1 MRTDLAGKIRNTQ
14 LKQSRPLQ
22 PLFEAVVNSFDAIY
36 EAATRTWTTRPR
48 ITITVLRD
56 QHFQDVIYGDIN
68 GFVIEDNGI
77 GFTDSNL
84 RSFFTAE
91 SSYKADRGGK
101 GNGRFSWL
109 KAFDLAEIE
118 SHYLADGSMRCRR
131 FTFDVTMS
139 DDDAPSEPSERS
151 EPLTVVRLIGF
162 REPYKSECP
171 KKLESVGE
179 RLIEHCLPYFLVAN
193 RPEISIREQ
202 EGESLDLNS
211 QYADTF
217 EAKATAHQFTVG
229 EHRFV
234 LRGFRLHHPVDS
246 RHKLAYAANQRVVL
260 TEHLQKFLP
269 NLQKALTSN
278 GTAFYYLGFLEGAYL
293 DQNTNPERTEFSLPP
308 GDEVDTS
315 QVNMSHI
322 REGGLDCIRR
332 DLAEFFEAINAE
344 KQTRLRRYVEQEPQY
359 KAMIRYVPEFID
371 QIPPAVTERDLDL
384 ILHEKRSEKERQ
396 IKSESETLLDANKTQ
411 ALKPEDYKAKIND
424 FLERANELGKSSLAE
439 YVAHRKVILDF
450 LASSLQSDESGK
462 YKVEDAIHRIIYP
475 MRTTSEDVPY
485 EQQNL
490 WIIDERLSY
499 HWYLSSDMPLREM
512 PMLGEGH
519 SLDRPDLLIFDRALS
534 FAEDDAPPLTS
545 LVIVEFK
552 RPQRSDFGKEDPV
565 EQVLRL
571 IREIK
576 EGHFTDKNGREIKVQ
591 SQQIP
596 AYGYVICDITEP
608 LEKNLLGRGFTRSP
622 DNMGWFDYNPN
633 YCAYLEVISYSK
645 LLSDARKRNK
655 VLFDKLRLA

>member
-1 MRTDLAGKIRNTQ
+1 
-14 LKQSRPLQ
+14 
-22 PLFEAVVNSFDAIY
+22 
-36 EAATRTWTTRPR
+36 
-48 ITITVLRD
+48 
-56 QHFQDVIYGDIN
+56 
-68 GFVIEDNGI
+68 
-77 GFTDSNL
+77 
-84 RSFFTAE
+84 
-91 SSYKADRGGK
+91 
-101 GNGRFSWL
+101 
-109 KAFDLAEIE
+109 
-118 SHYLADGSMRCRR
+118 
-131 FTFDVTMS
+131 
-139 DDDAPSEPSERS
+139 
-151 EPLTVVRLIGF
+151 
-162 REPYKSECP
+162 
-171 KKLESVGE
+171 
-179 RLIEHCLPYFLVAN
+179 
-193 RPEISIREQ
+193 
-202 EGESLDLNS
+202 
-211 QYADTF
+211 
-217 EAKATAHQFTVG
+217 
-229 EHRFV
+229 
-234 LRGFRLHHPVDS
+234 
-246 RHKLAYAANQRVVL
+246 
-260 TEHLQKFLP
+260 
-269 NLQKALTSN
+269 
-278 GTAFYYLGFLEGAYL
+278 
-293 DQNTNPERTEFSLPP
+293 
-308 GDEVDTS
+308 
-315 QVNMSHI
+315 
-322 REGGLDCIRR
+322 
-332 DLAEFFEAINAE
+332 
-344 KQTRLRRYVEQEPQY
+344 
-359 KAMIRYVPEFID
+359 
-371 QIPPAVTERDLDL
+371 
-384 ILHEKRSEKERQ
+384 
-396 IKSESETLLDANKTQ
+396 
-411 ALKPEDYKAKIND
+411 
-424 FLERANELGKSSLAE
+424 
-439 YVAHRKVILDF
+439 
-450 LASSLQSDESGK
+450 
-462 YKVEDAIHRIIYP
+462 